1 MQFLAELN
9 GRSFTVPSS
18 KVFADAVK
26 QYREVFA
33 HRMLRTST
41 FSVAEGHLK
50 THLQTDWNNVPDSGP
65 HHDGKSDRVGLEEA
79 KTGSLLGDGKEHSA
93 HHAARLNVVQQRP
106 EGPFLSRRSCNPR
119 KGQTPNEDRV
129 SGECLLLLGTG
140 VANRGAHQND
150 GHPGRD

>member
-50 THLQTDWNNVPDSGP
+50 THLETDWNNVPVD
-65 HHDGKSDRVGLEEA
+65 HITIERVNEWAWKKRKQGL
-79 KTGSLLGDGKEHSA
+79 SGDGKEHSA
-93 HHAARLNVVQQRP
+93 HHAARVIVVQQRP
-106 EGPFLSRRSCNPR
+106 EGPLSLKTVLQSQRRTNF
-119 KGQTPNEDRV
+119 E
-129 SGECLLLLGTG
+129 
-140 VANRGAHQND
+140 
-150 GHPGRD
+150 